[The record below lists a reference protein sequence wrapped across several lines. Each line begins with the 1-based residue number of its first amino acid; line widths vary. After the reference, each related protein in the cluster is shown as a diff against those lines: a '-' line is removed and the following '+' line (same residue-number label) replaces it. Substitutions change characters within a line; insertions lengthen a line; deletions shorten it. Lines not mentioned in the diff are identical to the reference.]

1 MKKILL
7 IIVALVTISLS
18 NCAVGSYSVVSGN
31 ADEAALCFTANKKC
45 DIVVN
50 IDGVTYEME
59 TVKYKTYKAKR
70 NIKKTANN
78 QVLLTP
84 GRHNVVVTKDGVEI
98 YNHEIFVSATDLK
111 VIEL

>member
-7 IIVALVTISLS
+7 IFVALVTMSLS
-18 NCAVGSYSVVSGN
+18 SCGVGVYSVVSGN
-31 ADEAALCFTANKKC
+31 ADEVSLCFTANEKY

-50 IDGVTYEME
+50 VDDVVYEME
-59 TVKYKTYKAKR
+59 TIKYKTYKAKR

-78 QVLLTP
+78 QITLTP
-84 GRHNVVVTKDGVEI
+84 GRHKVVVTKDGAEI
-98 YNHEIFVSATDLK
+98 FNHEIFVSATDIK

>member
-7 IIVALVTISLS
+7 IFAALVTLSLS
-18 NCAVGSYSVVSGN
+18 SCGVGSYTVVSGN

-50 IDGVTYEME
+50 VDDVVYEME
-59 TVKYKTYKAKR
+59 TIRYKTFKAKR
-70 NIKKTANN
+70 NIKKTADN
-78 QVLLTP
+78 QIALTP
-84 GRHNVVVTKDGVEI
+84 GRHKVVVTKDGTEI
-98 YNHEIFVSATDLK
+98 YNNEIFVSATDIK